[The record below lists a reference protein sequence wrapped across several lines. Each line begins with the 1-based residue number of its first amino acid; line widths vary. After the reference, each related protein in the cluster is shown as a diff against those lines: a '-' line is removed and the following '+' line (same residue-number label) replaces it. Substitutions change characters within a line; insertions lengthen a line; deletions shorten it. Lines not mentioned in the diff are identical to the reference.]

1 MPIEANKN
9 SLLWLLERLEETK
22 KVEQNYKDKLKE
34 IFYDLFQVE
43 LCTIAYAGEGKINVK
58 LHLSEL
64 TQDDA
69 LKLNEIADLYTIIP
83 EDETCFFLEIF
94 SFKGVDE

>member
-1 MPIEANKN
+1 MPLEANKN
-9 SLLWLLERLEETK
+9 SILWLLEHLKQTK
-22 KVEQNYKDKLKE
+22 KVEQNYTDKLKA

-43 LCTIAYAGEGKINVK
+43 LCTITYDGEGKINVK

-64 TQDDA
+64 TQDEV

-94 SFKGVDE
+94 SFKGVDD